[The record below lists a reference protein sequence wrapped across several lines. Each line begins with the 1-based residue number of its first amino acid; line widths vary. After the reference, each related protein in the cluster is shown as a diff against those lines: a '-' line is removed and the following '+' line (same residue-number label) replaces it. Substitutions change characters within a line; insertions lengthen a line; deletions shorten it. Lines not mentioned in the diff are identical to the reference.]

1 MVIFAS
7 TAHRAAS
14 SRIGSG
20 GDVIAIEAKVGYVA
34 ARLRNSEG
42 IAGIGGDLG
51 AILRPIDKGI
61 ARVGCGCQGAGS
73 TVVVCAG
80 TCHRATRCRVGS
92 GSDGIGVEGE
102 VGHQGAV
109 TRNVEGIT
117 GIRGSYIAAFGPVG
131 EGITCVG
138 RGCNGAALSRGVFS
152 SASDGATLSRVGI
165 DGNGIGGDSD
175 GYLLGI
181 LSNHRI
187 VGGDDTDL
195 VLSIGHIG
203 NLCSDVAAGIRG
215 DATQFRGIAEAAVGI
230 RHLSDN
236 CVGSGVEVVGRHG
249 SCQCERN
256 GNGISWS
263 KTSGSQ
269 VSHG

>member
-1 MVIFAS
+1 M
-7 TAHRAAS
+7 
-14 SRIGSG
+14 
-20 GDVIAIEAKVGYVA
+20 
-34 ARLRNSEG
+34 
-42 IAGIGGDLG
+42 
-51 AILRPIDKGI
+51 
-61 ARVGCGCQGAGS
+61 
-73 TVVVCAG
+73 VVC
-80 TCHRATRCRVGS
+80 TSTSHRATRCRVGC
-92 GSDGIGVEGE
+92 GSDGIGVESE
-102 VGHQGAV
+102 VGHQGTV

-117 GIRGSYIAAFGPVG
+117 GIRGSHIAAFGPVG

-152 SASDGATLSRVGI
+152 SASDGAAIRRVGI

-175 GYLLGI
+175 GHLLGI

-215 DATQFRGIAEAAVGI
+215 DATQFRGIAEVAVGI

-236 CVGSGVEVVGRHG
+236 CIGSGVEVVGRHG
-249 SCQCERN
+249 SRQRE
-256 GNGISWS
+256 GDGD
-263 KTSGSQ
+263 GSA
-269 VSHG
+269 